1 MKFRFKLLCVTLC
14 LALSAAAFTG
24 CSGQGASSA
33 SGSAASAS
41 ATGEETHEPGL
52 FIDGQKVEADPVLT
66 FNGEEVSFDLY
77 RYIFL
82 TFCDRVAGDDS
93 SYWEDMSNSETA
105 QAAETVKLYTL
116 NNALS
121 FPMFRQWA
129 EELGVSL
136 TEEET
141 AEIEQVAAD
150 WEGYFGS
157 EEEYENFLA
166 INHLTKELAIQ
177 MELDT
182 QLSNKVLEAAYGDA
196 IKADV
201 LENFV
206 HVQHVLIQFE
216 DAEADDHSAELAK
229 AQEVLEKAQAGED
242 FNALMEEYNEDPGE
256 PEEGYYFPTGVMVQE
271 FEDASFALQ
280 DGEISDIVETSY
292 GYHIIKRL
300 PLDESYID
308 THLLDLAAD
317 SSVNEQMQQ
326 DMDERIR
333 AGEIWYCDVY
343 DQISPA
349 TLFKAVLFFETT
361 QMRRPDFTR
370 GGASVL
376 FVAVHLFVIFLVIAA
391 GDVGHPFLMGKI
403 PVNGFHNAL
412 FKRRLG
418 VPAQFVFDFLRV
430 NAIPPV
436 VAKPICHI
444 ADECFIDGVVR
455 KALVQLGN
463 DGFYNKNVRP
473 LVMAAH
479 IVHLAHTAL
488 FRHHI
493 NGLAVVLYIQP
504 IAHVHA
510 IAVHRQAFV
519 VLYIVN
525 HQRNQLFRELIG
537 AIVVR
542 AARDV
547 HRHAVGVVE
556 RHDEHICAGFGRRV
570 RAVRAQRRRFGEIA
584 LGAKAAVHFIGG
596 NLHIFF
602 PRRPLAVLLPCIL
615 GALQKV
621 HRAQHVRLYKN
632 FGVRD
637 AAVHMALGGKVDD
650 AIEIILQKQLF
661 HQGPVADIAL
671 HKHMAAV
678 ALYPLQVFQIARIG
692 ELIQVHQQ
700 DFVIFF
706 QHVIHEVR
714 ANEPRAAC
722 DEIFFQCSFP
732 FFAAGWPPF
741 FWQMGS
747 FPIPVFKKCG
757 QRLLPRAHLVAHGAA
772 QHAVVQRAPR
782 GPVRCRRVRGLILG
796 AGARRHRGLQPGQ
809 AHNFFCELIPRAHA
823 LTCAVVYA
831 VFLGYGKL

>member
-182 QLSNKVLEAAYGDA
+182 QLSNKVLETAYGDA

-349 TLFKAVLFFETT
+349 TLF
-361 QMRRPDFTR
+361 
-370 GGASVL
+370 
-376 FVAVHLFVIFLVIAA
+376 
-391 GDVGHPFLMGKI
+391 
-403 PVNGFHNAL
+403 
-412 FKRRLG
+412 
-418 VPAQFVFDFLRV
+418 
-430 NAIPPV
+430 
-436 VAKPICHI
+436 
-444 ADECFIDGVVR
+444 
-455 KALVQLGN
+455 
-463 DGFYNKNVRP
+463 
-473 LVMAAH
+473 
-479 IVHLAHTAL
+479 
-488 FRHHI
+488 
-493 NGLAVVLYIQP
+493 
-504 IAHVHA
+504 
-510 IAVHRQAFV
+510 
-519 VLYIVN
+519 
-525 HQRNQLFRELIG
+525 
-537 AIVVR
+537 
-542 AARDV
+542 
-547 HRHAVGVVE
+547 
-556 RHDEHICAGFGRRV
+556 
-570 RAVRAQRRRFGEIA
+570 
-584 LGAKAAVHFIGG
+584 
-596 NLHIFF
+596 
-602 PRRPLAVLLPCIL
+602 
-615 GALQKV
+615 
-621 HRAQHVRLYKN
+621 
-632 FGVRD
+632 
-637 AAVHMALGGKVDD
+637 
-650 AIEIILQKQLF
+650 
-661 HQGPVADIAL
+661 
-671 HKHMAAV
+671 
-678 ALYPLQVFQIARIG
+678 
-692 ELIQVHQQ
+692 
-700 DFVIFF
+700 
-706 QHVIHEVR
+706 
-714 ANEPRAAC
+714 
-722 DEIFFQCSFP
+722 
-732 FFAAGWPPF
+732 
-741 FWQMGS
+741 
-747 FPIPVFKKCG
+747 
-757 QRLLPRAHLVAHGAA
+757 
-772 QHAVVQRAPR
+772 
-782 GPVRCRRVRGLILG
+782 
-796 AGARRHRGLQPGQ
+796 
-809 AHNFFCELIPRAHA
+809 
-823 LTCAVVYA
+823 
-831 VFLGYGKL
+831 